1 MCKYVNINNKK
12 KCLLLRNNDLHHRPK
27 GQCFSSKVIKVMKRR
42 CYGVSSVKSYF
53 QRLWLDLNGYHKY
66 GF

>member
-27 GQCFSSKVIKVMKRR
+27 GQCFSSKVIKKDYNRG
-42 CYGVSSVKSYF
+42 YNPLGKS
-53 QRLWLDLNGYHKY
+53 
-66 GF
+66 